1 MRDGLART
9 LRAAGFRP
17 GSQGHPSP
25 DGPEGFLLQQSPDG
39 PIVIQ
44 HATVAGPVGGV
55 SPQDRADQMLGGC
68 ARKLRG
74 AGYDTTRSG
83 PASLTVRGPSPSSHP
98 GQGATDHGD
107 PEPDNRILANRAAI
121 AASAGYRAGDLER
134 ARQLTDQ
141 AAALDPTRAE
151 VWQRHRAE
159 IDAKRILHE
168 AVAARAEGDRARAR
182 ELIEDAARLNPRM
195 TSLWDQ
201 DLPGLP
207 GRREPAARDQAGL
220 GDAPSRPTAEPA
232 RARDCGNAAE
242 PRWPERPVLHHSH
255 DARLHGRGPQ
265 AAESGDTV
273 GTKGA
278 SRASIDRQPR
288 PEPEPETQLD
298 RFQEAA
304 PRAAPPDWRDAV
316 TERERREWQPK
327 VVAAEP
333 ELAAAA
339 EPSGAEI
346 SG

>member
-1 MRDGLART
+1 MRDGVART

-17 GSQGHPSP
+17 SSQGYRSP

-39 PIVIQ
+39 SIVIQ
-44 HATVAGPVGGV
+44 HATVAEPAGGV
-55 SPQDRADQMLGGC
+55 PPQDRADQMLDRY

-74 AGYDTTRSG
+74 AGYDITRSG
-83 PASLTVRGPSPSSHP
+83 PASLTVRGPYPSPHP

-121 AASAGYRAGDLER
+121 AANAAYRAGDLQR

-141 AAALDPTRAE
+141 ATALDPTRAE

-168 AVAARAEGDRARAR
+168 AVAARGEGDQARAR
-182 ELIEDAARLNPRM
+182 ELIEDARLNPRM

-201 DLPGLP
+201 DLPELP
-207 GRREPAARDQAGL
+207 GRREPAARDQA
-220 GDAPSRPTAEPA
+220 APSDTLGRPTVEPA

-242 PRWPERPVLHHSH
+242 PRWPERPVLHQSH
-255 DARLHGRGPQ
+255 DARFHGRGPQ

-333 ELAAAA
+333 ELAATA
-339 EPSGAEI
+339 EHSGAEI
-346 SG
+346 RS